1 MGSRFRGNDSEMT
14 AIKPSE
20 ADAYVSRSDPSRPVV
35 LVYGPDAG
43 LVHERA
49 QALVK
54 ASVDDPNDA
63 FSLIRIDSDE
73 LSANPYRLVE
83 EANTVPMFGGRRA
96 IWVRAG
102 SRNIA
107 PAVEAVIAASSPDCR
122 VVIEAGDLRKNAPL
136 RSLCE
141 QAKNAAAIGCYPDG
155 DRDIERLI
163 DNEMKAAGLSIAPD
177 ARAALV
183 PFLGGDRQASRG
195 ELQKLALYVH
205 GRDRVTL
212 DDISAV
218 VADASAVA
226 LDNVVDAA
234 FSGKPT
240 EVETHFK
247 KARGEGTHPGVIVSA
262 ALRHVASLHRMRIAV
277 EEGGSPSGVVEGARP
292 PIHFRRKSA
301 IEAALRV
308 WTTARLLEAMS
319 SLSDALLE
327 TRRQPHLAEAVA
339 QRSMMSLA
347 TAARR
352 KS

>member
-1 MGSRFRGNDSEMT
+1 MT

-20 ADAYVSRSDPSRPVV
+20 ADAYVSRADPSRPVV

-49 QALVK
+49 EALVK
-54 ASVDDPNDA
+54 AAVDDPADA
-63 FSLIRIDSDE
+63 FALIRIDSDE
-73 LSANPYRLVE
+73 LSSNPYRLVE

-107 PAVEAVIAASSPDCR
+107 SAVEAVIAASSPDCR

-141 QAKNAAAIGCYPDG
+141 QAKNAAAIGCYSDG
-155 DRDIERLI
+155 ERDIERLI
-163 DNEMKAAGLSIAPD
+163 DSEMKAAGLSIAPD

-234 FSGKPT
+234 FAGKPP
-240 EVETHFK
+240 EVEMHFK

-262 ALRHVASLHRMRIAV
+262 ALRHVAALHRMRIGV
-277 EEGGSPSGVVEGARP
+277 EDGQSPSGVVEGARP
-292 PIHFRRKSA
+292 PIHFRRKVA
-301 IEAALRV
+301 IETALRT
-308 WTTARLLEAMS
+308 WTTTRLLETMS

-339 QRSMMSLA
+339 QRAMLSIAS
-347 TAARR
+347 AAR
-352 KS
+352 KKN

>member
-1 MGSRFRGNDSEMT
+1 MT
-14 AIKPSE
+14 AIKASD
-20 ADAYVSRSDPSRPVV
+20 ADAYVTRPDPARPIV
-35 LVYGPDAG
+35 LIYGPDAG

-49 QALVK
+49 QVLVK
-54 ASVDDPNDA
+54 ASVDDPSDA
-63 FSLIRIDSDE
+63 FSLIRIDGDE
-73 LSANPYRLVE
+73 LSGNPFRLVE
-83 EANTVPMFGGRRA
+83 EANTIPMFGGRRA

-107 PAVEAVIAASSPDCR
+107 AAVEAVIAAPSPDCR

-141 QAKNAAAIGCYPDG
+141 AAKNAAAIGCYADG

-163 DNEMKAAGLSIAPD
+163 DDELKKAGLAIAPE
-177 ARAALV
+177 ARAALI
-183 PFLGGDRQASRG
+183 PFLGGDRQASRS

-205 GRDRVTL
+205 GRDRITL
-212 DDISAV
+212 DDIAAV

-234 FSGKPT
+234 FTGKPA
-240 EVETHFK
+240 EVEIHFG

-277 EEGGSPSGVVEGARP
+277 DEGQSPMSAVEGARP
-292 PIHFRRKSA
+292 PIHFRRKGA
-301 IEAALRV
+301 IDTALRS
-308 WTTARLLEAMS
+308 WTTPRLLEAMA

-327 TRRQPHLAEAVA
+327 TRRQPHLADAVA
-339 QRSMMSLA
+339 QRAMLTLA
-347 TAARR
+347 TASRR
-352 KS
+352 KV